1 MREADEKTNNY
12 HKEDKMK
19 TYRILIALMFVFAIS
34 AGAFAQEVQIKDE
47 TPFTY
52 AYLEC
57 AGSYNM
63 IPAKI
68 GEFMGEFF
76 KQGLIPAG
84 SFFGLYLNSPD
95 EVKEADLKW
104 VIGFPVQNDAAVKEP
119 LKKGEFKYE
128 KVAYYLYK
136 GPFDKA
142 NAAYE
147 LIFKFIGENGYRPAG
162 PVMERYLDDPSSTKP
177 EDLRTEIIVPLS
189 K

>member
-1 MREADEKTNNY
+1 MKTN
-12 HKEDKMK
+12 
-19 TYRILIALMFVFAIS
+19 RILIALMFVFAIA
-34 AGAFAQEVQIKDE
+34 AGAFTQEVQIKNE

-57 AGSYNM
+57 SGSYNL

-76 KQGLIPAG
+76 KQGLVPSG

-104 VIGFPVQNDAAVKEP
+104 LIGFPVQNDAAVKEP
-119 LKKGEFKYE
+119 LKKAEFKYE

-136 GPFDKA
+136 GPFEKIGDA
-142 NAAYE
+142 FG
-147 LIFKFIGENGYRPAG
+147 LIFKFIGENGYKPAG

-177 EDLRTEIIVPLS
+177 EDLRTEIIVPVS